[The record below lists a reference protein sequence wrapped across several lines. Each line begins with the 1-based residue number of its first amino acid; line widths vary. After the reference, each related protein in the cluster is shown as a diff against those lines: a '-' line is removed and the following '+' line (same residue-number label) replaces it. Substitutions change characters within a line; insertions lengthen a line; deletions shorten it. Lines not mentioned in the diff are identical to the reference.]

1 MNQGEEET
9 KGVAPGTNEA
19 LLLTDEELEE
29 LRRRVRRQ
37 LEEEERHKQQAKAE
51 AAHAHSARARRVR
64 EIEQD
69 EEARLYSERGYR
81 RFVDKVGNAR
91 WLSPEQFAKWEE
103 ERDRQQRRKRDPRYH
118 MGSRKARKI
127 IVFAI
132 SGVAL
137 ALLMFF
143 LAVLRR
149 G

>member
-9 KGVAPGTNEA
+9 NGVVQGTHGTP
-19 LLLTDEELEE
+19 LITDEELDE
-29 LRRRVRRQ
+29 LRSRVRRQ
-37 LEEEERHKQQAKAE
+37 LEEEERQKQQAKVE
-51 AAHAHSARARRVR
+51 TAHAHSAKARRIR

-69 EEARLYSERGYR
+69 EEARFYSERGYR

-91 WLSPEQFAKWEE
+91 WLSTEQYAKWEE

-118 MGSRKARKI
+118 MGSPKTRKI
-127 IVFAI
+127 IVFAV

-137 ALLMFF
+137 ALLFFF